1 MMNPDRSLTPSDAV
15 VAMRSFP
22 RRFRAVLARPDD
34 DRFDPD
40 EVSRR
45 VGPDGSS
52 AADHLIAAAGVLA
65 LLDRAVERIRAE
77 DDPVLH
83 PAFGDLA
90 SASVAD
96 EAALDD
102 RATVSDLLDR
112 FEGEAAHAADRI
124 DGVPSDQWS
133 REVRVAGA
141 DASPTLLELTQDAVA
156 AVAHHLRA
164 AQRTI
169 DAVV

>member
-1 MMNPDRSLTPSDAV
+1 MMNPDRSLSPSDAV
-15 VAMRSFP
+15 VALRSFP
-22 RRFRAVLARPDD
+22 RRFRGVLARPDD

-45 VGPDGSS
+45 IGPDGQS

-65 LLDRAVERIRAE
+65 LLDRAVEQSRGE

-96 EAALDD
+96 EAQVDD
-102 RATVSDLLDR
+102 RSSVADLLDR
-112 FEGEAAHAADRI
+112 FEGEASHTADRV
-124 DGVPSDQWS
+124 DGVPTDEWS

-141 DASPTLLELTQDAVA
+141 DSSPTLLELAQDGVA

-169 DAVV
+169 DAVL